1 MTSPDTRTRILDA
14 AVELIARDGYDGV
27 RLAEIA
33 KRAGASTALLH
44 YHFAN
49 RAQLLA
55 AAISHSLDRERSRAE
70 RRAHAQER
78 SSPAERVADQID
90 FWLPISP
97 DDVREWLLWSE
108 LEGRAVRD
116 QDLAKALTDL
126 YTRLRAPLVEAI
138 ADGVATGDFGP
149 CDPEE
154 SAAVAHA
161 LLGGMTVRLLA
172 RDPGLTLPCARGL
185 AGRHVA
191 LTVGYPGTLP
201 FADRDIPLH
210 VPDPGIEPAP
220 PRRRAA
226 RATRSQG

>member
-1 MTSPDTRTRILDA
+1 MTSPDTRTRILDS

-33 KRAGASTALLH
+33 KHAGASTALLH

-161 LLGGMTVRLLA
+161 LLGGMTDA
-172 RDPGLTLPCARGL
+172 SDW
-185 AGRHVA
+185 
-191 LTVGYPGTLP
+191 
-201 FADRDIPLH
+201 
-210 VPDPGIEPAP
+210 
-220 PRRRAA
+220 
-226 RATRSQG
+226 TRSVASRSSPRTNTSVSTEATSGSSSSTAETLWNAPTTRLCGSRPAACSVAEPSSTCSG

>member
-1 MTSPDTRTRILDA
+1 MTSPDNRTRILDA

-49 RAQLLA
+49 RPQLLA
-55 AAISHSLDRERSRAE
+55 AAISHSLDRERARAE
-70 RRAHAQER
+70 RRAHDQER

-90 FWLPISP
+90 FWLPIGP

-116 QDLAKALTDL
+116 AELARALTGL
-126 YTRLRAPLVEAI
+126 YTRLREPLVAAI
-138 ADGVATGDFGP
+138 ATGVSTGDFGP

-154 SAAVAHA
+154 AAAVAHA

-172 RDPGLTLPCARGL
+172 RDPGLTLPAARDL
-185 AGRHVA
+185 AGRQVA
-191 LTVGYPGTLP
+191 LTVGYAGTLP
-201 FADRDIPLH
+201 FADREVPEY
-210 VPDPGIEPAP
+210 VPDLGLEPAP

-226 RATRSQG
+226 RAPRKGA

>member
-1 MTSPDTRTRILDA
+1 MTSPDTRTRILDS

-33 KRAGASTALLH
+33 KHAGASTALLH

-55 AAISHSLDRERSRAE
+55 AAITHSLDRERARAE
-70 RRAHAQER
+70 RWSSDRHR

-90 FWLPISP
+90 FWLPITP
-97 DDVREWLLWSE
+97 ADVREWLLWSE

-116 QDLAKALTDL
+116 DDLARALTDL
-126 YTRLRAPLVEAI
+126 YTRLRAPLVDAV
-138 ADGVATGDFGP
+138 AMGVSTGDFAP

-154 SAAVAHA
+154 TAAVAHA

-172 RDPGLTLPCARGL
+172 RDPGFTLPAAREL

-191 LTVGYPGTLP
+191 LALGHAGPLP
-201 FADRDIPLH
+201 FAERDIPLH
-210 VPDPGIEPAP
+210 VPDTGIAPAP

-226 RATRSQG
+226 RTRG